1 MDTVKLPKYLQP
13 KYSFKKIRVGKKYDG
28 GYVAPLLAIKKSE
41 SLISFGMYDDWSF
54 EKHFSK
60 LNKKINIFVYDGSV
74 NFFFWIKYYI
84 KNFILLIRLKIEL
97 NNFIK
102 SFFKIFDYY
111 IFFNKKKILHIE
123 KFVTSADKKISNIN
137 KKITLNQIFNNTP
150 IKNVF
155 LKIDIEGN
163 EYRILNDILKYKNKI
178 ECMVIEFHNFDL
190 MQKKIKNF
198 LKKFNLCIVH
208 THVNNYGRIT
218 QKETPTVIE
227 LTLSKKS
234 YCKSKINKNFKLPIL
249 NLDFPNNP
257 KTPDFKIKFI

>member
-111 IFFNKKKILHIE
+111 IFFNKKKILHI
-123 KFVTSADKKISNIN
+123 
-137 KKITLNQIFNNTP
+137 
-150 IKNVF
+150 
-155 LKIDIEGN
+155 
-163 EYRILNDILKYKNKI
+163 
-178 ECMVIEFHNFDL
+178 
-190 MQKKIKNF
+190 
-198 LKKFNLCIVH
+198 
-208 THVNNYGRIT
+208 
-218 QKETPTVIE
+218 
-227 LTLSKKS
+227 
-234 YCKSKINKNFKLPIL
+234 
-249 NLDFPNNP
+249 
-257 KTPDFKIKFI
+257 